1 MYKKGFGRG
10 TFSDPSNKRGQIT
23 IFIILGLLILISFIF
38 VYSLT
43 SGIKK
48 GQLQETQEK
57 TLTKSFKK
65 EALRIFVEDCLTD
78 ELEKGLIIIGKQG
91 RLWNDQP
98 GGTRQFEEGVTG
110 TALGE
115 ERLFYAIT
123 NDRFS
128 EYPNAYPCSNES
140 LPPEF
145 CRYAYPNTKIGFG
158 SLELRS
164 STLENDLRRY
174 MVNKTIECVREFTRE
189 EISGQVEIERGD
201 VDLGL
206 NIFDEGIDIKAT
218 YPLKLSMGG
227 EEFFHISQ
235 FDFYPTQFKNY

>member
-115 ERLFYAIT
+115 ERLFMLSPT
-123 NDRFS
+123 TDF
-128 EYPNAYPCSNES
+128 
-140 LPPEF
+140 
-145 CRYAYPNTKIGFG
+145 
-158 SLELRS
+158 
-164 STLENDLRRY
+164 
-174 MVNKTIECVREFTRE
+174 
-189 EISGQVEIERGD
+189 
-201 VDLGL
+201 L
-206 NIFDEGIDIKAT
+206 NILMLTRAAT
-218 YPLKLSMGG
+218 NR
-227 EEFFHISQ
+227 FHRNFAGMHIQTPRSGSAL
-235 FDFYPTQFKNY
+235 